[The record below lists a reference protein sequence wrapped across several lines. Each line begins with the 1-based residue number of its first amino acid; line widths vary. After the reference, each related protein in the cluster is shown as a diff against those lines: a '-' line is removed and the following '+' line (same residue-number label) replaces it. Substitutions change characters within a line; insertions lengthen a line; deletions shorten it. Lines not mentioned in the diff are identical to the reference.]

1 MIPPAGKVRYAG
13 SMNNTIE
20 LASGRFS
27 LLIAPSQA
35 LEYLLDPVSSLAW
48 RGPVRIL
55 DGGNSFNVYHVARY
69 LERRRPAHSDTLVSL
84 YSALANIQVARAFT
98 CYQVV
103 ALLSDTPSIPAPT
116 LVLDMLA
123 TFADENVSF
132 VERRRLLS
140 ACLLELHRLSRLAPL
155 GVSVRLPPAD
165 KSEGTRLLAA
175 LEDAADQ
182 VYRYELSLMQTQP
195 RLF

>member
-1 MIPPAGKVRYAG
+1 
-13 SMNNTIE
+13 MNNAIE
-20 LASGRFS
+20 LPSGRFS
-27 LLIAPSQA
+27 LLIAPDRA
-35 LEYLLDPVSSLAW
+35 LKYLLDPVASLAW

-55 DGGNSFNVYHVARY
+55 DGGNSFNVYQVARH
-69 LERRRPAHSDTLVSL
+69 LERRRPAHTATQVSL

-103 ALLSDTPSIPAPT
+103 ALLSDTPATAAPT

-132 VERRRLLS
+132 MERRRLLS
-140 ACLLELHRLSRLAPL
+140 ACLLELRRLSHLAPL
-155 GVSVRLPPAD
+155 GVSVRLPPIE
-165 KSEGTRLLAA
+165 KPESTRLLAA

-182 VYRYELSLMQTQP
+182 VYRYELPGFQPQP